1 MAMSIHTQKYLEY
14 KQKSLKP
21 DFKTIKNIENSK
33 LIFFTKLFAAAA
45 LLDNEVTEDEHS
57 YVLEFYWLNYP
68 DSIAFYLFDR
78 FHDYVNQKITIKEFG
93 QADYADISY
102 GEKFFI
108 LFKIFEFLNLQ
119 NNSRM
124 KSEAVRK
131 IADILGI
138 ETSDFEMTKEI
149 YTTGFIPRPKHLDSM
164 IKYIYL
170 SDDRESSDVC
180 LPFPGLKAIL
190 FTTDQFS
197 FMIKLDGN
205 SSLSTGNFSL
215 KSMTAF
221 SMPYGSNIR
230 VNDYFIESEDVKLY
244 LKIKYNLYPDK
255 EFYINDMPDQIVLEK
270 QKKGFSIA
278 RILFKGCKII
288 ITPLDRNTIITVN
301 DIDREGDVF
310 VNVNDFVKV
319 NESFVNLRKIKYQ
332 EFFDNEYIK
341 FERGKTEYLLS
352 NRTGKDIYIE
362 DRSELGWESKITLKE
377 GKYYLNTGNCYHPV
391 WIIRNNLDTQ
401 INRQTGIFGRAV
413 KKEKK
418 FKLKHN
424 DIIYIQGNVL
434 KFNLEGG
441 LFEKTYFRYITFR
454 AENLEYSFR
463 DKTRAVDGISC
474 EIDHGDLVCIMG
486 PSGSGKTTLLKILCG
501 MIKPQKG
508 TIHADNFDFHEFYEK
523 IKRFISYVPQDDV
536 LFENLTVYEN
546 LYFNAK
552 LRYPKL
558 NEKSISDRVNS
569 IIKEIGLKAK
579 ENFRVGTESERI
591 LSGGERKRLNIG
603 LELLSDSNI
612 YFFDE
617 PTSGLSSKDSE
628 KVVEILKKLA
638 VKGKMIFAVIHQPG
652 YKIYNKFNKAI
663 ILDHGGK
670 LAYYGSTYNAIQYFK
685 QFNRYDGYINDLS
698 LGKNDPDI
706 LLDTIEEPLRDID
719 GSVLPERKFPPE
731 YWKTKYN
738 EHIKNLRP
746 VTIPPKDLV
755 NDVPSKNYDI
765 EGKITQFIILFKR
778 NFFNKLRNRSNL
790 LITFLEAPLLAA
802 VVGFILRYIPSYNYT
817 LYNNIHMPT
826 YLFLTVVIGMFLAMS
841 NSSDEIIRDT
851 EVIRREK
858 MLDIKYLRYYISKFA
873 TQMIFASIQNA
884 LFIAVSFAFLE
895 IRELHLF
902 YFAFMTMISAAGI
915 SMGFFIS
922 SIPGLSVKAVQNI
935 VPLVLIPQI
944 IFGGALIQYKELN
957 SSLTIYQNSPI
968 PEVCQIMPSRW
979 AYEGLV
985 VLQNSYNSY
994 HSGKDVLQDALDDHI
1009 KCGKDITVS
1018 DGEEKH
1024 KSVKERMLDKELS
1037 EYRRKF
1043 MSKYGNMEIHRT
1055 VTSGNDRFNMEYDA
1069 LSYAYPGLSETEK
1082 HQKMIYPI
1090 FTKEKM
1096 LPFVNIKVNTAVYN
1110 SAVLLF
1116 MSFVIN
1122 FAAYWMLSRNDFLR
1136 KFFGL
1141 FRSKKQRR

>member
-1 MAMSIHTQKYLEY
+1 MTMSIHTQKYLEY

-131 IADILGI
+131 IADILCI

-149 YTTGFIPRPKHLDSM
+149 YTTGFIPRPKHLDSRM
-164 IKYIYL
+164 KYIYL

-221 SMPYGSNIR
+221 SMPYGSNVII
-230 VNDYFIESEDVKLY
+230 NDYFIESEDIKLY

-418 FKLKHN
+418 FKLRHN

-802 VVGFILRYIPSYNYT
+802 VVGFILRYIPSDNYT

-884 LFIAVSFAFLE
+884 LFIAVSFEFLE
-895 IRELHLF
+895 IRELHLY

-985 VLQNSYNSY
+985 VLQDSYNSY

-1024 KSVKERMLDKELS
+1024 KSVKERMLDRELS